1 MKFYTVFAIFIG
13 LALSNFAFG
22 AYVDN
27 IPRAI
32 DRTFM
37 QFVFLVCIFIVW
49 PHNKES
55 GRMT

>member
-1 MKFYTVFAIFIG
+1 MKFYTIFLIFIG
-13 LALSNFAFG
+13 LVLSNFIFG
-22 AYVDN
+22 AFVND

-37 QFVFLVCIFIVW
+37 QFVFLVSIFIVW
-49 PHNKES
+49 KTEN

>member
-1 MKFYTVFAIFIG
+1 MKFSIVFIIFIG

-22 AYVDN
+22 AYVDDMS
-27 IPRAI
+27 RAI

-37 QFVFLVCIFIVW
+37 QFVFLVSIFIAW
-49 PHNKES
+49 KTDS